1 MMVGIFMTMV
11 LLMTTMSNLPEELV
25 REILSRVP
33 LTSLRKLRCTCRT
46 WNALSKTQVFGKETA
61 RNQFLGFTVINGRV
75 CSLRLDFQG
84 IHNKG
89 DLVHKS
95 TKKIKVTSWCGTH
108 IWGKPPSR
116 DFRFYDMFCFG
127 YDKNNRNHKILRFCY
142 DNDES
147 LFCFELFDFKTSSWR
162 LLDIEPDVDLDV
174 YRSGVSLKGNTYFV
188 AQTNRPGVVD
198 VLLCFDF
205 TTERFWRPLP
215 FHYDAVEHVV
225 LSCVREEKLAVLYQI
240 ENTMEIWITTK
251 IEYDDVSWSKFLEVE
266 MTPLNGF
273 DYDFDTET
281 ESFFIDEDK
290 KFAVVGGECEN
301 KPICSA
307 TRNQPTE
314 QEETQRLLLSK
325 ETKETESFFIDEE
338 KEVAVGETYCYQTAH
353 ITGQDGYLKS
363 VSVAEAPECGL
374 DELFVI
380 SSYVPSLVQLGINQC
395 CKREHKD
402 CFYQ

>member
-1 MMVGIFMTMV
+1 
-11 LLMTTMSNLPEELV
+11 S
-25 REILSRVP
+25 LS
-33 LTSLRKLRCTCRT
+33 
-46 WNALSKTQVFGKETA
+46 
-61 RNQFLGFTVINGRV
+61 
-75 CSLRLDFQG
+75 
-84 IHNKG
+84 
-89 DLVHKS
+89 KS
-95 TKKIKVTSWCGTH
+95 TKKISKLDHTKIEEVFHSDGLLLCVRNRSNFVVWNPYLGQTRC
-108 IWGKPPSR
+108 IPPASR

-188 AQTNRPGVVD
+188 AQTNRPGVID

-338 KEVAVGETYCYQTAH
+338 KEVAVVYIVFE
-353 ITGQDGYLKS
+353 
-363 VSVAEAPECGL
+363 E
-374 DELFVI
+374 
-380 SSYVPSLVQLGINQC
+380 INQSRARPIAIKPPRWIPEIC
-395 CKREHKD
+395 ECRRSSGVWT
-402 CFYQ
+402 

>member
-1 MMVGIFMTMV
+1 MAYCYA
-11 LLMTTMSNLPEELV
+11 S
-25 REILSRVP
+25 
-33 LTSLRKLRCTCRT
+33 
-46 WNALSKTQVFGKETA
+46 ETE
-61 RNQFLGFTVINGRV
+61 
-75 CSLRLDFQG
+75 
-84 IHNKG
+84 
-89 DLVHKS
+89 
-95 TKKIKVTSWCGTH
+95 VTSWCGTH

-301 KPICSA
+301 KPIC
-307 TRNQPTE
+307 RDKPI
-314 QEETQRLLLSK
+314 K
-325 ETKETESFFIDEE
+325 
-338 KEVAVGETYCYQTAH
+338 GETYCYQTAH

>member
-1 MMVGIFMTMV
+1 MVHKSTKKISKLDQTKI
-11 LLMTTMSNLPEELV
+11 MTTMSNLPEELV

-46 WNALSKTQVFGKETA
+46 WNALSKTQVFGKEAA

-75 CSLRLDFQG
+75 CSLRLGFQG
-84 IHNKG
+84 IHNEG

-95 TKKIKVTSWCGTH
+95 TNKISKLDHTNIEKVFHSDGLLLCVRNRSNFVVWNQYLGQTRC
-108 IWGKPPSR
+108 IPPASS

-147 LFCFELFDFKTSSWR
+147 LFCFEWFDFKTSSWR
-162 LLDIEPDVDLDV
+162 VLDIEPDVDLDV

-188 AQTNRPGVVD
+188 AQSNRPG
-198 VLLCFDF
+198 
-205 TTERFWRPLP
+205 ERFWRPLP

-251 IEYDDVSWSKFLEVE
+251 IEYDDVSWSKFLDVE

-281 ESFFIDEDK
+281 ESFFIEEDK
-290 KFAVVGGECEN
+290 KFAVVWCN
-301 KPICSA
+301 
-307 TRNQPTE
+307 
-314 QEETQRLLLSK
+314 
-325 ETKETESFFIDEE
+325 
-338 KEVAVGETYCYQTAH
+338 
-353 ITGQDGYLKS
+353 
-363 VSVAEAPECGL
+363 
-374 DELFVI
+374 
-380 SSYVPSLVQLGINQC
+380 
-395 CKREHKD
+395 
-402 CFYQ
+402 

>member
-1 MMVGIFMTMV
+1 
-11 LLMTTMSNLPEELV
+11 MTTMSNLPEELV

-95 TKKIKVTSWCGTH
+95 TKKISKLDHTKTEEVFHSDGLLLCVRNRSNFVVWNPYLGQTRC
-108 IWGKPPSR
+108 IPPASR

-188 AQTNRPGVVD
+188 AQTNRPGVID

-301 KPICSA
+301 KPIC
-307 TRNQPTE
+307 R
-314 QEETQRLLLSK
+314 
-325 ETKETESFFIDEE
+325 
-338 KEVAVGETYCYQTAH
+338 YQTAH
-353 ITGQDGYLKS
+353 IIGQDGYLKS
-363 VSVAEAPECGL
+363 VRTAECPKPL
-374 DELFVI
+374 VF
-380 SSYVPSLVQLGINQC
+380 SSYLPSLVQLEINQRS
-395 CKREHKD
+395 KRKPKD
-402 CFYQ
+402 CFYQKKRKKLRASSLTRRRKSLWFILYSKR